1 MRAAFL
7 HKKELPLRRS
17 SAAYIRKIQN
27 RRFCP
32 PFCKAAKSPVFLCA
46 PGGARFSRVQVPS
59 LPGSGK
65 DIAEGKGVHR
75 EVESEGNRMREPTN
89 PRANLWSDEQKSHI
103 RLYMRVSLHNKIKP
117 DSYTESCAVNTADGW
132 RERNVWYPGRSV

>member
-1 MRAAFL
+1 M
-7 HKKELPLRRS
+7 
-17 SAAYIRKIQN
+17 
-27 RRFCP
+27 
-32 PFCKAAKSPVFLCA
+32 
-46 PGGARFSRVQVPS
+46 QVPS

-89 PRANLWSDEQKSHI
+89 PRANLWSDEQKSHR